1 MIKLGVHPNFQ
12 KKYPPVL
19 AIGGHDPSGGAG
31 IIADAQAL
39 LALGAWPLT
48 LISCLT
54 AQNTQLIKQITYQ
67 PVEALQLQLEAL
79 IADFFPAAIKLG
91 VMGSLEVQTLVAQL
105 VKRYPRLP
113 LVVDP
118 VLASTSGT
126 SFSSDAL
133 IEQLKDEILPYC
145 TVITPNLQELEQLV
159 PTKGTLEFKAR
170 QLIKLGCKAVLV
182 TGTHNQKHTV
192 KNLLF
197 TDLVSEPLVNRW
209 QRLEGEFHGSGCTL
223 ASALAALLA
232 RGEALTQAAVKAQDY
247 TWHSLEKALKLTEGQ
262 LLPLRIR
269 DLDNNA

>member
-12 KKYPPVL
+12 KKHPPVL

-31 IIADAQAL
+31 IVADAQAL
-39 LALGAWPLT
+39 LGLGAWPLT
-48 LISCLT
+48 IISCLT
-54 AQNTQLIKQITYQ
+54 AQNTQLIKQISYQ
-67 PVEALQLQLEAL
+67 PIEALQQQLAVL
-79 IADFFPAAIKLG
+79 LADFTPAAIKLG
-91 VMGSLEVQTLVAQL
+91 VLGNLEVQTLVAQL
-105 VKRYPRLP
+105 IKRYPQVP

-126 SFSSDAL
+126 SFSSE
-133 IEQLKDEILPYC
+133 EQLAHLKQEILPFC
-145 TVITPNLQELEQLV
+145 TVITPNLNELEQLV
-159 PTKGTLEFKAR
+159 PSKGTIEYKAR

-182 TGTHNQKHTV
+182 TGTHQQKHTV

-197 TDLVSEPLVNRW
+197 TGSTSGPLVNRW

-262 LLPLRIR
+262 LLPLRTR
-269 DLDNNA
+269 DLDHA